1 MKALGTLRLRL
12 ALWHALALS
21 VILAVFAALIYGV
34 VRDELVR
41 HHDTN
46 LTDTARSVERIL
58 SLEPDCETLTD
69 AQTAELERLGPLV
82 LVHEVGGERRVFFRS
97 SDTFGLSSLIG
108 STPDETALSGG
119 FETTGTRAQPVRVF
133 FQPYRSRS
141 GRAGL
146 IQVAQGLG
154 DVPLPLASL
163 RSALLLMSPLA
174 VLLAALGGYGLASR
188 ALAPVAEVTRLAREI
203 EAGSL
208 NRRLPLP
215 RSQDEIG
222 NLVAT
227 LNQMIARLEA
237 AFEAMRRLTADASH
251 ELRGPLTTMR
261 GAIDVVLAQPREAGQ
276 YREALLSVGQDVDR
290 LRSITADL
298 LVLARADA
306 GRIPLEMSPVRL
318 DVLTGEVADGLA
330 ATHREVRFEVEA
342 VEPVMVIGDERWLRQ
357 LVLNLAQNAAK
368 FAGAAAGD
376 EARALV
382 WMRVA
387 KDGRLG
393 LLEVSDNGPGIPV
406 DQIDS
411 VFERFYRADPARTHG
426 EQEGAGLGLSIAAWI
441 ASAHQ
446 GEIGVE
452 NRDEGGCRFGVR
464 LPLAAEKKMSASAGL
479 EPPTR
484 T

>member
-1 MKALGTLRLRL
+1 M
-12 ALWHALALS
+12 
-21 VILAVFAALIYGV
+21 ILAVFAALIYGV
-34 VRDELVR
+34 VRDELIR

-46 LTDTARSVERIL
+46 LRDTARSVESIL
-58 SLEPDCETLTD
+58 SLEPDCETLTE
-69 AQTAELERLGPLV
+69 AQSAELERLGPLV

-108 STPDETALSGG
+108 STPGEAALSGG
-119 FETTGTRAQPVRVF
+119 FETTGTPAQPVRVF
-133 FQPYRSRS
+133 SQPYRSHS

-174 VLLAALGGYGLASR
+174 VLLAALGGYGLAHR

-222 NLVAT
+222 NLVTT

-237 AFEAMRRLTADASH
+237 AFEAMRRFTADASH

-261 GAIDVVLAQPREAGQ
+261 GAIDVALAQPRDAAA

-306 GRIPLEMSPVRL
+306 GRVPLDMAPVRL
-318 DVLTGEVADGLA
+318 DVVASEIAESLA
-330 ATHREVRFEVEA
+330 ASHPEIRIEVEA
-342 VEPVMVIGDERWLRQ
+342 AAPVIVNGDERWLRQ
-357 LVLNLAQNAAK
+357 LVFNLVHNAVK
-368 FAGAAAGD
+368 FAGAPAGD
-376 EARALV
+376 HARALV
-382 WMRVA
+382 EVRVA
-387 KDGRLG
+387 VEAARGWL
-393 LLEVSDNGPGIPV
+393 VISDNGPGIPA
-406 DQIDS
+406 DKIDN
-411 VFERFYRADPARTHG
+411 VFERFYRADSARTHG

-441 ASAHQ
+441 TSAHQ
-446 GEIGVE
+446 GEIRVE
-452 NRDEGGCRFGVR
+452 NRDEGGCCFTVR
-464 LPLAAEKKMSASAGL
+464 IPLAAEVKSSVSFGVEAT
-479 EPPTR
+479 TR
-484 T
+484 IRGAN